1 MNTQLNLS
9 QDEVDFINTIL
20 FYISHDEL
28 KSMGYGKKFVTNA
41 KELAKK
47 ISMQAHGYDR
57 NALGGGWLD

>member
-1 MNTQLNLS
+1 MSIQLNLS

-20 FYISHDEL
+20 FNSTMQIGTLEHI
-28 KSMGYGKKFVTNA
+28 NA

>member
-1 MNTQLNLS
+1 MSVQLNLT

-20 FYISHDEL
+20 FNSTMQIGTLEHI
-28 KSMGYGKKFVTNA
+28 NA

>member
-1 MNTQLNLS
+1 MSIQLNLS
-9 QDEVDFINTIL
+9 QDEVDYINTIL
-20 FYISHDEL
+20 FNSTMQIGTLEHI
-28 KSMGYGKKFVTNA
+28 NA